1 MGNYQQQQ
9 YSKPG
14 YAPDYFYT
22 LHRGV
27 SRTGLRG
34 PKSEGGGS
42 KSCKCKV
49 TGAIK
54 A

>member
-1 MGNYQQQQ
+1 MTV
-9 YSKPG
+9 
-14 YAPDYFYT
+14 D
-22 LHRGV
+22 RGV
-27 SRTGLRG
+27 SRTGLG
-34 PKSEGGGS
+34 GGGS